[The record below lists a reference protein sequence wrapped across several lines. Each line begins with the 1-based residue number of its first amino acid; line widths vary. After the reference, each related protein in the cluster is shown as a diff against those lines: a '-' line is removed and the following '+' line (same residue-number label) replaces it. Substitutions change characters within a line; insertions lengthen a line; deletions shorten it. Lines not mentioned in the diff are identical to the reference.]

1 MRRVASA
8 LDLSSSKIA
17 GLTRYW
23 EAKRG
28 RRPMPLWSDIDP
40 AEIKPLLP
48 HLLVTR
54 YERNPFRARFVLV
67 GTWLAQY
74 AGGDFTGRYLDEL
87 DFSSEL
93 DTDWPS
99 FHLQFIKDARPT
111 FGVCRFLTESGLER
125 EYESAM
131 FPIAGEDGIT
141 VERALGIEDFPVGAD
156 TVPDERIIAPAP
168 RVLAPGTAPA
178 ERQPSAGP
186 SLAPIAATD
195 AEFRRCLAEAKLP
208 TSDLLGAGKRYF
220 VLMEAGQCRGYGGFE
235 LRGSHALL
243 RSIVI
248 EGRERGHGYGRTLV
262 HGLLAEAAKL
272 GLKDAWLLTETAVPF
287 FAALGFAPCARDVA
301 PPEIASTQ
309 QFTELCPASAK
320 LMRREIAG

>member
-1 MRRVASA
+1 MRRVASV

-28 RRPMPLWSDIDP
+28 RRPMPVWADIDP

-93 DTDWPS
+93 DTDWPAL
-99 FHLQFIKDARPT
+99 HVQFVREARPS
-111 FGVCRFLTESGLER
+111 FGICRFLTESGLER

-131 FPIAGEDGIT
+131 FPIAGEDGVT
-141 VERALGIEDFPVGAD
+141 VERALGIEDFPIGLQV
-156 TVPDERIIAPAP
+156 VPDERIIAPAP
-168 RVLAPGTAPA
+168 RVVAQGPRIVASRDETAP
-178 ERQPSAGP
+178 RLVPTH
-186 SLAPIAATD
+186 AAD
-195 AEFRRCLAEAKLP
+195 VVFRRWLSDVNLP
-208 TSDLLGAGKRYF
+208 TADLSGPGKHYF
-220 VLMEAGQCRGYGGFE
+220 RLMDGDRCCAYGGFE
-235 LRGSHALL
+235 ARGAHALL
-243 RSIVI
+243 RSIVV
-248 EGRERGHGYGRTLV
+248 EGPQRGHGYGRTLV
-262 HGLLAEAAKL
+262 NGLVAEAKKA
-272 GLKDAWLLTETAVPF
+272 GLRDVYVLTESAAPF
-287 FAALGFAPCARDVA
+287 FAALDFMPSARESAPV
-301 PPEIASTQ
+301 EIATTE
-309 QFTELCPASAK
+309 QFAVLCPATAK
-320 LMRREIAG
+320 LMRREIS

>member
-8 LDLSSSKIA
+8 LDLTSSKIA

-28 RRPMPLWSDIDP
+28 RRPMPIWSDIDP

-54 YERNPFRARFVLV
+54 YERNPFRVRFVLV

-74 AGGDFTGRYLDEL
+74 AGGDFTGRYLDEI

-93 DTDWPS
+93 DTDWPAH
-99 FHLQFIKDARPT
+99 HLQFIRDARPT

-141 VERALGIEDFPVGAD
+141 VERALGIEDFPVGSV
-156 TVPDERIIAPAP
+156 TVPDERIIAPPP
-168 RVLAPGTAPA
+168 RLVAPGAGPA
-178 ERQPSAGP
+178 ENRVAPGP
-186 SLAPIAATD
+186 LLTPIAATD
-195 AEFRRCLAEAKLP
+195 AEFRRCLADAKLP
-208 TSDLLGAGKRYF
+208 TADLVGAGKRYF
-220 VLMEAGQCRGYGGFE
+220 RLVEAGRCRGYGGIE
-235 LRGSHALL
+235 ARGFHALL
-243 RSIVI
+243 RSIVV
-248 EGRERGHGYGRTLV
+248 EGPERGHGYGRTLV
-262 HGLLAEAAKL
+262 HGLVAEAEKL
-272 GLKDAWLLTETAVPF
+272 GLKDIYLLTETAAPF
-287 FAALGFAPCARDVA
+287 FAALGFTPCDREAA
-301 PPEIASTQ
+301 PPEIAASQ
-309 QFTELCPASAK
+309 QFAELCPASAK
-320 LMRREIAG
+320 LMRREL

>member
-1 MRRVASA
+1 M
-8 LDLSSSKIA
+8 DLTSSKIA

-93 DTDWPS
+93 DTDWPA
-99 FHLQFIKDARPT
+99 HHVQFVKNAQPT
-111 FGVCRFLTESGLER
+111 FGICRFLTESGLER

-131 FPIAGEDGIT
+131 FPIAGQDGVT
-141 VERALGIEDFPVGAD
+141 VERALGLEDFPIGAD
-156 TVPDERIIAPAP
+156 TVPDARIIAPPP
-168 RVLAPGTAPA
+168 RVVTPAAPPETRIA
-178 ERQPSAGP
+178 SGP
-186 SLAPIAATD
+186 ELLPVAATD
-195 AEFRRCLAEAKLP
+195 ADFRRCLTEAKLP
-208 TSDLLGAGKRYF
+208 TQDLIGAGKRYF
-220 VLMEAGQCRGYGGFE
+220 SLTEAGLCRGYGGFE
-235 LRGSHALL
+235 LCGSHALL

-248 EGRERGHGYGRTLV
+248 EGRARGHGYGNTLV
-262 HGLLAEAAKL
+262 QSLVAEAGKL
-272 GLKDAWLLTETAVPF
+272 GLKDAYVLTDTAAPF
-287 FAALGFAPCARDVA
+287 FAALGFMPCGREAV
-301 PPEIASTQ
+301 PPEIAATQ
-309 QFTELCPASAK
+309 QFSTLCPASAK
-320 LMRREIAG
+320 LMRREI

>member
-8 LDLSSSKIA
+8 LDLTSSKIA

-28 RRPMPLWSDIDP
+28 RRPMPTWSDIDP

-87 DFSSEL
+87 DFSSEI
-93 DTDWPS
+93 DTDWPAH
-99 FHLQFIKDARPT
+99 HLQFIRDARPT

-141 VERALGIEDFPVGAD
+141 VERALGIEDFPVGSV
-156 TVPDERIIAPAP
+156 TVPDERIIAPPP
-168 RVLAPGTAPA
+168 RLVTPGAAPA
-178 ERQPSAGP
+178 ESRAAPGQ
-186 SLAPIAATD
+186 LLTPIAATD
-195 AEFRRCLAEAKLP
+195 AEFRRCLVDAKLP
-208 TSDLLGAGKRYF
+208 TADLVGAGKRYF
-220 VLMEAGQCRGYGGFE
+220 RLVEAGQCRGYGGIE
-235 LRGSHALL
+235 ARGSHALL
-243 RSIVI
+243 RSIVV

-262 HGLLAEAAKL
+262 HGLVAEAEKL
-272 GLKDAWLLTETAVPF
+272 GLKDAYLLTETAAPF
-287 FAALGFAPCARDVA
+287 FAALGFNPCDRQTA
-301 PPEIASTQ
+301 PPEIAQSQ
-309 QFTELCPASAK
+309 QFAELCPASAK
-320 LMRREIAG
+320 LMRREL

>member
-1 MRRVASA
+1 

-74 AGGDFTGRYLDEL
+74 AGSDFTGRYLDEL

-93 DTDWPS
+93 DTDWPA
-99 FHLQFIKDARPT
+99 HHVQFVKNAQPT
-111 FGVCRFLTESGLER
+111 FGICRFLTESGLER

-131 FPIAGEDGIT
+131 FPIAGADGAT
-141 VERALGIEDFPVGAD
+141 VERALGIEDFPVGVEA
-156 TVPDERIIAPAP
+156 VPDERIIAPPP
-168 RVLAPGTAPA
+168 RVLVPGTAPA
-178 ERQPSAGP
+178 ERQSSSGP
-186 SLAPIAATD
+186 LLTPIAATD
-195 AEFRRCLAEAKLP
+195 ADFRRCLAAAKLP
-208 TSDLLGAGKRYF
+208 TADLIGSGKRYF
-220 VLMEAGQCRGYGGFE
+220 LLLEAGECRGYGGFE
-235 LRGSHALL
+235 MRGAHALL
-243 RSIVI
+243 RSIVV

-262 HGLLAEAAKL
+262 HGLVAEAAKL
-272 GLKDAWLLTETAVPF
+272 GLKDVWLLTETATPF
-287 FAALGFAPCARDVA
+287 FAALGFAPHAREAA

-309 QFTELCPASAK
+309 QFTELCGASAK
-320 LMRREIAG
+320 LMRREIG